1 MSEERIMLDS
11 KTMEECLKEIAK
23 EYHKR
28 FRGGNIEI
36 IIVGGASLAL
46 NYQFRNGTTDIDVVI
61 AGREDLK
68 DIINKVGDERGLPN
82 GWLNQDFRKTE
93 SYSPKLRQYSKYYKS
108 FYQCMEVRTIKDEYL
123 IAMKLVSMRKYKHDR
138 SDIVGILYENEQNGN
153 KISFQDIDRAVNNLY
168 GSWDKISPDSK
179 MWIKQLTE
187 YASVGE
193 LLPELQLQEKEAA
206 MALVQFDSQYPGQLT
221 SDNVEQ
227 ILESNER
234 KYSIDELLERTKNS
248 NRIETYIN
256 HISKNDQEYLR

>member
-1 MSEERIMLDS
+1 
-11 KTMEECLKEIAK
+11 
-23 EYHKR
+23 
-28 FRGGNIEI
+28 
-36 IIVGGASLAL
+36 
-46 NYQFRNGTTDIDVVI
+46 
-61 AGREDLK
+61 
-68 DIINKVGDERGLPN
+68 
-82 GWLNQDFRKTE
+82 
-93 SYSPKLRQYSKYYKS
+93 
-108 FYQCMEVRTIKDEYL
+108 MEVRTIKDEYL

-206 MALVQFDSQYPGQLT
+206 MTLVQFDSQYPGQLT